1 MEDLLKAIILG
12 VVEGLTEFLPISSTG
27 HLILATEWLNFPATE
42 GLRSLFEIFIQLG
55 AVFAVLWYYRAEF
68 TRQIRTVRTDQNV
81 RRLWLWVI
89 VASSPAIVVAL
100 LFRDEIKA
108 TLFNPTVVAI
118 SLIVGGIIFI
128 WFERRP
134 ENPAPLTDP
143 AQLTWKQALLIG
155 CAQVIAL
162 IPGVSRSGATILG
175 GMSVGLSRPAAAAF
189 SFFLALPVLGGASA
203 LELLTNLDQLTSDIL
218 ILLIVGTITSAIFAF
233 LAVSWLLRYVT
244 RHKFT
249 PFGWY
254 RIGLGVFVLV
264 VSAMSG
270 KS

>member
-42 GLRSLFEIFIQLG
+42 ALRSLFEIFIQLG

-68 TRQIRTVRTDQNV
+68 TQQIRTVRTDKNV
-81 RRLWLWVI
+81 QRLWLWII
-89 VASSPAIVVAL
+89 VACIPAIVVGV
-100 LFRDEIKA
+100 LFRHQITD
-108 TLFNPTVVAI
+108 TLFNSTVVAI

-128 WFERRP
+128 WYERRP
-134 ENPAPLTDP
+134 ENPTPITDP
-143 AQLTWKQALLIG
+143 AQLTWKQAALIG
-155 CAQVIAL
+155 CAQVVAL

-189 SFFLALPVLGGASA
+189 SFFLALPILAGASA
-203 LELLTNLDQLTSDIL
+203 VELVSNLDQLTSDVL
-218 ILLIVGTITSAIFAF
+218 ILLFAGTIVSAIFAF
-233 LAVSWLLRYVT
+233 LAVSWLLRYIA
-244 RHKFT
+244 HNKFT

-254 RIGLGVFVLV
+254 RIALGIIVLV
-264 VSAMSG
+264 MSG
-270 KS
+270 R